1 MSLSATPFSADGP
14 APPLTGLV
22 VEDDAGTR
30 PWLVDCLRDAFGDI
44 PVATAADVASA
55 RAWLAGW
62 ADAEPGGSLIA
73 LIDLGLPDGSGI
85 EIIRLL
91 AGGTQG
97 SAQGGTC
104 RDGWAA
110 LPVVTSI
117 YDDDTHLFDAIA
129 AGAAGY
135 LLKDCSATVM
145 VDYLRRIQAG
155 EPPLSPSLSR
165 RILEHFRRQ
174 APALPASPPV
184 QPSPAPPL
192 PPPDTL
198 TPRERDVLALLGRG
212 LRSGEVAGVLKLSE
226 HTVASHVKAIYSKL
240 NISSR
245 AEAALEAR
253 NRGLA

>member
-1 MSLSATPFSADGP
+1 VSIASTPFRADGP
-14 APPLTGLV
+14 TPPLTGLV
-22 VEDDAGTR
+22 VEDDVGTR
-30 PWLVDCLRDAFGDI
+30 LWLIDCLRDAFGGI
-44 PVATAADVASA
+44 PVASAADVASA
-55 RAWLAGW
+55 RAWLADW
-62 ADAEPGGSLIA
+62 ADAKPAGSLIA

-85 EIIRLL
+85 EIIGLL
-91 AGGTQG
+91 ADRAHGNAGDGG
-97 SAQGGTC
+97 
-104 RDGWAA
+104 RAA
-110 LPVVTSI
+110 LPVVTTI
-117 YDDDTHLFDAIA
+117 YDDDAHLFEAIA

-135 LLKDCSATVM
+135 LLKDCNATVM
-145 VDYLRRIQAG
+145 VDYLRRIRAG

-174 APALPASPPV
+174 APAPPPTPPV
-184 QPSPAPPL
+184 APA
-192 PPPDTL
+192 DTL

-240 NISSR
+240 SISSR

>member
-1 MSLSATPFSADGP
+1 MSLSATPFFADGP

-44 PVATAADVASA
+44 PVATAADLASA

-62 ADAEPGGSLIA
+62 ANAEPGGCLIA

-91 AGGTQG
+91 ADGTQG
-97 SAQGGTC
+97 SAQGGAR

-110 LPVVTSI
+110 VPVVTSI

-145 VDYLRRIQAG
+145 VEYLRRIRAG

-165 RILEHFRRQ
+165 RILEHFRRR
-174 APALPASPPV
+174 APAPPPSPPAP
-184 QPSPAPPL
+184 PSPPL
-192 PPPDTL
+192 PPTDTL

-226 HTVASHVKAIYSKL
+226 HTVASHVKSIYSKL

>member
-1 MSLSATPFSADGP
+1 MTAPLFSANG
-14 APPLTGLV
+14 PPLAGLV
-22 VEDDAGTR
+22 VEDDPGAR
-30 PWLVDCLRDAFGDI
+30 PWLADCLRSAFGGI
-44 PVATAADVASA
+44 PVATAGGVVAA
-55 RAWLAGW
+55 RAWLAGRA
-62 ADAEPGGSLIA
+62 ADGTGGNLIA

-85 EIIRLL
+85 EVIRLL
-91 AGGTQG
+91 ADGKTAGGGT
-97 SAQGGTC
+97 AV
-104 RDGWAA
+104 
-110 LPVVTSI
+110 PVVTTI
-117 YDDDTHLFDAIA
+117 YDDDAHLFEAIA

-135 LLKDCSATVM
+135 LLKDRNTAVM

-165 RILEHFRRQ
+165 RILEHFRHQ
-174 APALPASPPV
+174 PPAAPPV
-184 QPSPAPPL
+184 PA
-192 PPPDTL
+192 DTL

-212 LRSGEVAGVLKLSE
+212 LRSAEVAGVLKLSE